1 MEGCRILGPVR
12 PSTLT
17 ISLSNPP
24 PSQWAFQPPSLQVRI
39 PPLHPIT
46 HPIHLDPIGHTS
58 SQILFFTSQF
68 ISQKSCLDVTVELWQ
83 PAQDLKK
90 SKRQFGTL
98 QVRETLLGVIL
109 FRQGLG
115 AIPNLFKRGVR
126 ARAAWRD
133 VGILVSPQKPH
144 FM

>member
-12 PSTLT
+12 PPLLPSACPPPL
-17 ISLSNPP
+17 LPPPPNPP
-24 PSQWAFQPPSLQVRI
+24 PCKCASPP
-39 PPLHPIT
+39 HPIT